1 MNKVLRNEGAARD
14 AETAEL
20 TRRIDELMA
29 GPVKARPAVTVLG
42 DDAVAGFT
50 PADAETAG
58 KSRVPIRRL
67 PKDAARSRP

>member
-1 MNKVLRNEGAARD
+1 MNNALRNEAAAQD
-14 AETAEL
+14 AEAAEL

-50 PADAETAG
+50 PAEAETAG
-58 KSRVPIRRL
+58 KSRFPARL
-67 PKDAARSRP
+67 PPKDAPRSRP